1 MIFWL
6 IKTRYSFKNIGIVSI
21 IIRGSDIS
29 NMQMDDLTAYQAK
42 RDALVKKYLDA
53 EHPISEKTNCPG
65 TGGIDHLA
73 MISSDIE
80 RTIEFYTNVLGMTVT
95 NVIQN
100 RDEPSST
107 HIFLDMGGGNSMA
120 FFDFPKHGTAP
131 AMRGIGAMHHVALK
145 ATPNQYKGVIANLK
159 SREHAYDIDGDETR
173 GSVYF
178 RDPDQI
184 LLEVRSND
192 KTFQTK

>member
-1 MIFWL
+1 MIL
-6 IKTRYSFKNIGIVSI
+6 SDYIGTGSI
-21 IIRGSDIS
+21 EIGGSDAWNIH
-29 NMQMDDLTAYQAK
+29 MDDLMNYQAK
-42 RDALVKKYLDA
+42 RDALVRKYLDA
-53 EHPISEKTNCPG
+53 EHPISEKTNCAG

-131 AMRGIGAMHHVALK
+131 AVRGIGAMHHVALK

-184 LLEVRSND
+184 LLEVRSNN
-192 KTFQTK
+192 KEFRTK